1 MKESKEREKEKKDWC
16 IVTPSLLKWTSIS
29 VKLVRQLDVDTALR
43 ISTTLKKKKKK
54 KKKKIEQRC

>member
-54 KKKKIEQRC
+54 KKKR